1 VIVDEMDQTKH
12 IPTLCL
18 QLAGGKIKLNRY
30 IFEYCAMLVEG
41 EVLRKVQTNYISAV
55 AHVQWHV

>member
-30 IFEYCAMLVEG
+30 IFEYCAMLVE

-55 AHVQWHV
+55 AQWHF